1 MLNGVIHDGC
11 FFVDQL
17 FEQQECTCISVTDP
31 RHLYVTKDYI
41 VTHNTLTAEAIA
53 EKLHKP
59 LYQVSAGELGSWD
72 GKIES
77 SLKRILDQAQR
88 WNAIVLMDEADTFL
102 YKRTDGSIERNA
114 VVSTFLRQLE
124 YFNGTMF
131 LTSNRAD
138 DIDPAFMSRILQCIK
153 FVRLTE
159 GERATVWKGL
169 VAKQGVTLTDKQA
182 NTLAKFDV
190 NGRQI
195 KNVIKV
201 AIALSLGA
209 KKDLSFDIIN
219 ETATSMHSG
228 KTLTNKGFE
237 K

>member
-1 MLNGVIHDGC
+1 MYFDLWKGKRHQCI
-11 FFVDQL
+11 VDRIAVMC
-17 FEQQECTCISVTDP
+17 ECTRI
-31 RHLYVTKDYI
+31 
-41 VTHNTLTAEAIA
+41 NN
-53 EKLHKP
+53 KP
-59 LYQVSAGELGSWD
+59 LCSI
-72 GKIES
+72 KI
-77 SLKRILDQAQR
+77 RILKPVNDRSFMIA
-88 WNAIVLMDEADTFL
+88 
-102 YKRTDGSIERNA
+102 
-114 VVSTFLRQLE
+114 LE

-153 FVRLTE
+153 FVSLTE
-159 GERATVWKGL
+159 DERATVWKGL
-169 VAKQGVTLTDKQA
+169 VAKQGVTLTDEQA
-182 NTLAKFDV
+182 SILAKFNV

-209 KKDLSFDIIN
+209 KKDLSFDTIN
-219 ETATSMHSG
+219 DTAASMHSG